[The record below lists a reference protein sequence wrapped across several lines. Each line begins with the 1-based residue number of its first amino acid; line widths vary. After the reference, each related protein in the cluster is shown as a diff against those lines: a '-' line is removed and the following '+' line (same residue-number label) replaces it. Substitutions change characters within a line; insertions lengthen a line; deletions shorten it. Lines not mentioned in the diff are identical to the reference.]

1 MISPKEEL
9 IKRVKWLYLNER
21 IHAIITFPAII
32 IYLLINHTINDI
44 FLLIYGLVVC
54 TIILLEGQY
63 YWKLKLF
70 RLTARPIDQEKN
82 IRFFYKLKNINIIL
96 IGLIPV
102 IFILQLYLSNWS
114 FKEENIFAWA
124 ICANI
129 FAVLEH
135 INYYHV
141 QLMIDNKKDLEY
153 IIKNKRFKTASLK
166 KDLSDHRF

>member
-9 IKRVKWLYLNER
+9 IKRVKWLYLNEK

-32 IYLLINHTINDI
+32 IYLLINHSANDI
-44 FLLIYGLVVC
+44 FLLIYGLLVC
-54 TIILLEGQY
+54 TIILLEGQH

-70 RLTARPIDQEKN
+70 RLTNRPIDQEKN
-82 IRFFYKLKNINIIL
+82 IRIFNKLRIINIIL
-96 IGLIPV
+96 IVLIPV
-102 IFILQLYLSNWS
+102 ILIVQLYLSNWTV
-114 FKEENIFAWA
+114 KEENLFAWA

-135 INYYHV
+135 INYYHI

-153 IIKNKRFKTASLK
+153 VMKNKRFKTASLR
-166 KDLSDHRF
+166 KDLADKRF